1 MPLLLIAAVSVW
13 IAIVA
18 LVWRL
23 CRMSARADEEPVSV
37 TGKRR
42 SAS

>member
-13 IAIVA
+13 VAIVA